1 MPSLDIAMPIALF
14 TVVVVALLLN
24 KRVQGKLMAT
34 VEEKEFQPK
43 DIILL
48 VVFMAIVI
56 SAIAYTSIINPGNV
70 FPTIL
75 LLFFLS
81 SYTMLLFTFSYVF
94 SNLTKIR
101 AQLLSL
107 GFGVAGLIA
116 GFASFLGPLQDGI
129 TIVRAAVFFGFA
141 IFCFAAIVNEQKKTS
156 SKARWYVAVQPPA
169 IFVIVIRIL

>member
-1 MPSLDIAMPIALF
+1 MFIWFLAKEIKASLIILLTMPSLDIAMPIALF
-14 TVVVVALLLN
+14 VVIGVALILN

-34 VEEKEFQPK
+34 VEEKQFQTK

-48 VVFMAIVI
+48 VVFMAIII
-56 SAIAYTSIINPGNV
+56 SVIAYTTVINPINV

-75 LLFFLS
+75 LVVFLS

-107 GFGVAGLIA
+107 GFGVGGLIA
-116 GFASFLGPLQDGI
+116 GFA
-129 TIVRAAVFFGFA
+129 
-141 IFCFAAIVNEQKKTS
+141 
-156 SKARWYVAVQPPA
+156 
-169 IFVIVIRIL
+169 